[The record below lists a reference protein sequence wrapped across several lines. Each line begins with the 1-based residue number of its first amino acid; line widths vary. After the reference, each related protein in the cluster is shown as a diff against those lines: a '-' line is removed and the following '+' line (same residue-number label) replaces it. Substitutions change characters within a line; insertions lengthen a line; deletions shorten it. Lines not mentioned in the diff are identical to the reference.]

1 MYTVGMK
8 KTNGKIYVTESFKD
22 LVHMHRS
29 QQSLAKRFG
38 VYTTTMSAA
47 IAGAPVQ
54 ASFVAN
60 VMLTEPGIPFESL
73 FEVRR

>member
-1 MYTVGMK
+1 VYTVGMK
-8 KTNGKIYVTESFKD
+8 KTNGKIYVTENFKQ

-29 QQSLAKRFG
+29 HQALAKRFG
-38 VYTTTMSAA
+38 VYTTTMSSA
-47 IAGAPVQ
+47 IAGKPVQ

-60 VMLTEPGIPFESL
+60 VMLTEGGIPFESL